1 MSRWQ
6 APQKREKIIVVEQCI
21 FYLFSKLDNL
31 VNFPMPLAKTFVFM
45 LPKREG
51 EINRR
56 KEELWIHME
65 RRGRK

>member
-1 MSRWQ
+1 MLKWQ
-6 APQKREKIIVVEQCI
+6 APQKREKIIVVEQYI

-31 VNFPMPLAKTFVFM
+31 VNFPMPLAIIFVFM
-45 LPKREG
+45 LPKRQEQ
-51 EINRR
+51 INRR